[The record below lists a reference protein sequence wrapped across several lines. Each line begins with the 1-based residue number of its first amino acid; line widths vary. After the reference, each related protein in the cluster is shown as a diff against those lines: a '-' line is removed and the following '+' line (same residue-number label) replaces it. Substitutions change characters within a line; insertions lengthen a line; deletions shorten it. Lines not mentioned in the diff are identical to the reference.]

1 MADDIHQDLP
11 GSTEQDGDARQPK
24 PTTSS
29 ITRRGALGLGA
40 TVALLAL
47 AGCGKGSDGS
57 QDSTAEDAG
66 DSSTSD
72 TSATDEEAQIEE
84 ALQNL
89 TTEQKVCQLF
99 CVRPESLVDVTMT
112 AAGDKTRSALEK
124 HPVGGICFFAQNLED
139 PDQTTEMLTNVK
151 QFSTDICGLP
161 MLCAVDE
168 EGGTVARVASNSAF
182 GVEDVGDMRD
192 IGDAGDTD
200 KAKDAAVTVGTYL
213 TNLGF
218 TMDFAPDADVCNNPE
233 SDTMARRSFGTS
245 SDVVAPMV
253 KAQVEGYLSTGIG
266 CCAKHFPGI
275 GGATGDS
282 ESEPIVSEK
291 TADEMAEEELVP
303 FQSAIE
309 AGVPMIM
316 VGHLSC
322 PNITGDSTPA
332 SLSKDIVT
340 DMLRNRLGFD
350 GVIITDSIGMG
361 AISANYTTEQ
371 ATLAA
376 LNAGVDMVLMPA
388 DFDAAYAA
396 VIDAVNAGDITED
409 RLDDSVRRIIRMK
422 RQLNG

>member
-1 MADDIHQDLP
+1 MADDILQDLP

-24 PTTSS
+24 PSTSS

-40 TVALLAL
+40 AVALLAL

-213 TNLGF
+213 KKLGF

-233 SDTMARRSFGTS
+233 SDTMARRSFGTT

-340 DMLRNRLGFD
+340 DMLRDRLGFD

-361 AISANYTTEQ
+361 AIGANYTTEQ

-376 LNAGVDMVLMPA
+376 IDAGVDMVLMPA

-396 VIDAVNAGDITED
+396 VLDAVSSGDITED
-409 RLDDSVRRIIRMK
+409 RLNDSVRRIIRMK

>member
-1 MADDIHQDLP
+1 MADDILQDLP
-11 GSTEQDGDARQPK
+11 GGAEPDGDPK
-24 PTTSS
+24 QQKML
-29 ITRRGALGLGA
+29 TRRGALGLGA
-40 TVALLAL
+40 AVALCAL
-47 AGCGKGSDGS
+47 AGCGKGSGEGS
-57 QDSTAEDAG
+57 QDSTAQDAADGGASGGTDAG
-66 DSSTSD
+66 SGDG
-72 TSATDEEAQIEE
+72 EAQVEE
-84 ALQNL
+84 ILQGL

-112 AAGDKTRSALEK
+112 AAGSRTRSALEE

-139 PDQTTEMLTNVK
+139 PDQTKEMLTNVK

-168 EGGTVARVASNSAF
+168 EGGSVARVASNSAF

-192 IGDAGDTD
+192 IGDAGDTS

-213 TNLGF
+213 KDLGF

-282 ESEPIVSEK
+282 ESGPIVSEK
-291 TADEMAEEELVP
+291 TADEMAEEELIP

-332 SLSKDIVT
+332 SLSKEIVT
-340 DMLRNRLGFD
+340 GLLRDRLGFD

-361 AISANYTTEQ
+361 AITSSYSTEQ
-371 ATLAA
+371 AALAA
-376 LNAGVDMVLMPA
+376 LDAGVDMVLMPA
-388 DFDAAYAA
+388 EFDEAYEA
-396 VIDAVNAGDITED
+396 VLDAVSSGDIAED

-422 RQLNG
+422 RRLAS

>member
-322 PNITGDSTPA
+322 PNITGDSTPT